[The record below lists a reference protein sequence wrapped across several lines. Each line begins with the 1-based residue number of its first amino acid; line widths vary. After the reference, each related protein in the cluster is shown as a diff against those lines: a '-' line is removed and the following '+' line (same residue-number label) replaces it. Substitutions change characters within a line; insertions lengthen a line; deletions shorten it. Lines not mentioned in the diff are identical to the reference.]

1 MNAFII
7 DAVRTARG
15 RGKPG
20 KGGLSSVHP
29 QELLAQA
36 LAALAARQP
45 GVLPKHA
52 EDVIAGCVS
61 QAGEQ
66 GANIARNAV
75 LAAGWPIEVPATTIN
90 RFCSSGQQAV
100 HFAAQAVASGSAE
113 LVVAG
118 GVESMARVP
127 MGSDGGGQD
136 GGNRRLRERYFQVPQ
151 GISADVIATM
161 ENLSRADVD
170 GWALESQKRAARAAA
185 AGHFKKSVVPV
196 VDPATGKVLLDRD
209 ESIRGDTTAEGL
221 AALAPSFAA
230 LGASPVGDHGETLDQ
245 IAMRAAP
252 SISAVRHVH
261 TAGNSS
267 GLADGAA
274 ALLVASEE
282 AVKRHGLSPRA
293 RIRSVGVVGSD
304 PVLMLTAPAP
314 AARKALAAAR
324 MSVSDVDLWEINEA
338 FAAVVLQTMRALELD
353 PAKVNVDGGAIAL
366 GHPLGAT
373 GAMLIGTAL
382 DALERRGL
390 ATAVVTMCIGGGQGL
405 ATVLERV

>member
-36 LAALAARQP
+36 LNALAARQP
-45 GVLPKHA
+45 GILPKYA

-61 QAGEQ
+61 EAGEQ

-75 LAAGWPIEVPATTIN
+75 LAAGWPIEVPGTTVN

-136 GGNRRLRERYFQVPQ
+136 GGNRRLRERFFQVPQ

-170 GWALESQKRAARAAA
+170 GWALESQQRAAR
-185 AGHFKKSVVPV
+185 P
-196 VDPATGKVLLDRD
+196 PR
-209 ESIRGDTTAEGL
+209 
-221 AALAPSFAA
+221 
-230 LGASPVGDHGETLDQ
+230 
-245 IAMRAAP
+245 
-252 SISAVRHVH
+252 RH
-261 TAGNSS
+261 
-267 GLADGAA
+267 
-274 ALLVASEE
+274 
-282 AVKRHGLSPRA
+282 P
-293 RIRSVGVVGSD
+293 
-304 PVLMLTAPAP
+304 
-314 AARKALAAAR
+314 
-324 MSVSDVDLWEINEA
+324 
-338 FAAVVLQTMRALELD
+338 
-353 PAKVNVDGGAIAL
+353 
-366 GHPLGAT
+366 
-373 GAMLIGTAL
+373 
-382 DALERRGL
+382 
-390 ATAVVTMCIGGGQGL
+390 
-405 ATVLERV
+405 